1 VGSSSLKRLIVFL
14 LMLLFLTGCSSSGY
28 KTYNVSTHKVRKGE
42 TLYSIAWRYDLDYKD
57 VARWNN
63 IRPPYS
69 IYAGQELW
77 LSSRYPSSTTYRGQR
92 ASTSSSSSGSAKTQ
106 TKRTHTPK
114 ATQQKQRKK
123 SDSGGGSYPSGRL
136 TWQWPAAGKIIRT
149 YSTTNQGKK
158 GIDIA
163 GKTGQPVV
171 AAAEGKVVYGGVGLK
186 GYGKLIIIK
195 HNDNFFSAYAH
206 NNKILVKE
214 GTWVKRG
221 QKIAEIGNTDADRT
235 MLHFEIRR
243 NGNPV
248 DPLGYLPKR

>member
-1 VGSSSLKRLIVFL
+1 VELSSLKRPFVFL
-14 LMLLFLTGCSSSGY
+14 LMLLFLTGCGSSGY

-69 IYAGQELW
+69 IYIGQELW
-77 LSSRYPSSTTYRGQR
+77 LSSRYPSNTAYGGQS
-92 ASTSSSSSGSAKTQ
+92 ASASSSPSATAKPKP
-106 TKRTHTPK
+106 KRTYTPK
-114 ATQQKQRKK
+114 APQQKQREIAD
-123 SDSGGGSYPSGRL
+123 SDGRSYPTGRL
-136 TWQWPAAGKIIRT
+136 IWQWPATGEIIRT
-149 YSTTNQGKK
+149 YGTTNQGKK

-221 QKIAEIGNTDADRT
+221 QKIAEIGNTDADRA

-248 DPLGYLPKR
+248 NPLGYLPKR

>member
-1 VGSSSLKRLIVFL
+1 MGLPALKLSLVFL
-14 LMLLFLTGCSSSGY
+14 LTLTLLLGCSSSGY
-28 KTYNVSTHKVRKGE
+28 RPYNVSTHKVRKGE

-69 IYAGQELW
+69 IFVGQEIW
-77 LSSRYPSSTTYRGQR
+77 LSSRYPARNAYGSQGAGSSRPP
-92 ASTSSSSSGSAKTQ
+92 A
-106 TKRTHTPK
+106 TPK
-114 ATQQKQRKK
+114 KIPPKKTYKPKVTPQKQRQTDN
-123 SDSGGGSYPSGRL
+123 SDSRGYPRGKLS
-136 TWQWPAAGKIIRT
+136 WQWPAKGEIIRT

-163 GKTGQPVV
+163 GKRGQPVV

-186 GYGKLIIIK
+186 GYGKLVIIK

-248 DPLGYLPKR
+248 NPLGYLPKR

>member
-1 VGSSSLKRLIVFL
+1 VELSSLKRLIVFL
-14 LMLLFLTGCSSSGY
+14 LMLLFISGCSSSGY
-28 KTYNVSTHKVRKGE
+28 RTYNVSTHKVRKGE

-57 VARWNN
+57 VARWNKIRSPYN
-63 IRPPYS
+63 IYV
-69 IYAGQELW
+69 GQELW
-77 LSSRYPSSTTYRGQR
+77 LSSRYPAKHTYGGQK
-92 ASTSSSSSGSAKTQ
+92 ASTSSSTSASAKTQ
-106 TKRTHTPK
+106 TKRTYAPK

-123 SDSGGGSYPSGRL
+123 ANSDVRSYPSGRL
-136 TWQWPAAGKIIRT
+136 TWQWPATGKIIRT

-221 QKIAEIGNTDADRT
+221 QKIAEIGKTDADRA

-248 DPLGYLPKR
+248 NPLGYLPKR